1 MVYTTLIRI
10 RENRYYG
17 LLMKRRH
24 LLKHLKSNGAYFLRE
39 GSRHSIFKKGQNK
52 TQIPR
57 HNEIVDELAR
67 KICKDLNIPFVR

>member
-1 MVYTTLIRI
+1 
-10 RENRYYG
+10 
-17 LLMKRRH
+17 MKRRH
-24 LLKHLKSNGAYFLRE
+24 LLKHLKNNGAYFLRE
-39 GSRHSIFKKGQNK
+39 GSRHSIYKKGQNK